1 MLGVLIKMANMLLLF
16 NHSLT
21 DDQKKDAIEN
31 LGIHEFVVLPDNLRK
46 KWKNVPPNNQKISRY
61 LEPFR
66 RWVKKNSSRNDYI
79 LIQGDFGAVYSM
91 VNYSFLLDLIPVYAT
106 TQRDV
111 VETKSSSS
119 MIRTERKFKHVFYR
133 RYERG
138 VSGE

>member
-1 MLGVLIKMANMLLLF
+1 MANMLLLF

>member
-1 MLGVLIKMANMLLLF
+1 MLLLF